1 MRQLALSDSFIITDT
16 RRRILSRQYSGQDL
30 TFGCMIIIYRVSK
43 THKSPELIKLE
54 WIKQI
59 GLSHMRIIEGTTSL
73 VQLIGLVSKL
83 ILICE
88 KAKK

>member
-1 MRQLALSDSFIITDT
+1 MAMRRKISSP
-16 RRRILSRQYSGQDL
+16 QYSGLLSKLQICFNL
-30 TFGCMIIIYRVSK
+30 IFRVSK

-73 VQLIGLVSKL
+73 TQLIGLVSKL